1 MRRGCVVI
9 ADGGYALSGEI
20 TKGKDTPARA
30 LWWIDPLVARA
41 VTILEGLSDAVPV
54 TDVVGGHLVP
64 SDRLL
69 WTTQAARFGGAGVG
83 QGAELLRRCIAWINE
98 NAALFDLPRADDA
111 PGQPAIPLVV
121 TPRQLRV
128 TFAAVAA
135 MTPDGPLGVTAQLH
149 DTFRL
154 ACAYMANRDSK
165 WFDVHRAHSD
175 RVTVSR
181 LRGYLTGGSDILCG
195 PGAAGLGADLHVAET
210 DSATLA
216 GPDPGAYRLLVDELL
231 LAAGR
236 TFGTSTLSHCRGRAG
251 DARCATVFTAVDP
264 DRPFTPN
271 FDADVCFGPTVSDD
285 CRNVVYDPP
294 DHLPVWDLALA
305 AYRAE
310 LDELPVGR
318 DAARVELARLIGA
331 ASHRIAAMEQACR
344 ARPGPV
350 LTRLLRELERYLDY
364 VRFDTDIPGSAA
376 QYRPLYLATRDR
388 VRWVRDLLPTQ
399 DRPDWSLPATSE
411 LLLADRA

>member
-1 MRRGCVVI
+1 MWWALIRFAMRFVFVYGPDLLTAWTVHQNQSGTPAAGEGTGPAGPARSACSRRSPPGPTTASRSARTADRTDHSYTLRLDHAVRVRRTHHRRPPVPPHRRGNARRRAYHPGPVRSGPRRPLPRRLPPPLGRSSRHDQPGTLVARLRDACYILICAFGALRDSETQGLRRGCVVI

-135 MTPDGPLGVTAQLH
+135 IPPTGRSASPRSCTTRSASPAPTWPTGTPHGSTCTAR
-149 DTFRL
+149 T
-154 ACAYMANRDSK
+154 
-165 WFDVHRAHSD
+165 
-175 RVTVSR
+175 
-181 LRGYLTGGSDILCG
+181 LTGSPSAGC
-195 PGAAGLGADLHVAET
+195 AAT
-210 DSATLA
+210 
-216 GPDPGAYRLLVDELL
+216 
-231 LAAGR
+231 
-236 TFGTSTLSHCRGRAG
+236 
-251 DARCATVFTAVDP
+251 
-264 DRPFTPN
+264 
-271 FDADVCFGPTVSDD
+271 
-285 CRNVVYDPP
+285 
-294 DHLPVWDLALA
+294 
-305 AYRAE
+305 
-310 LDELPVGR
+310 
-318 DAARVELARLIGA
+318 
-331 ASHRIAAMEQACR
+331 
-344 ARPGPV
+344 
-350 LTRLLRELERYLDY
+350 
-364 VRFDTDIPGSAA
+364 
-376 QYRPLYLATRDR
+376 
-388 VRWVRDLLPTQ
+388 
-399 DRPDWSLPATSE
+399 
-411 LLLADRA
+411 